1 MVQSHWW
8 VIWSYSALKRWGN
21 SGKLVGIYGPIFN
34 RIFFHLSVQSGS
46 IFHCYVIVYRR
57 GNQMT
62 VIYLLWRFH
71 RLLLLQHVGVFFF
84 KQAFH
89 CLKQMLLLIVVG
101 NGQGIERPLARRK
114 QVAFSKVD
122 LMCFFY
128 MPTTKPRTAAEL
140 TVLHWDLG
148 LLERCPSVPMAGCIR
163 DTWLIGLS
171 RPLTWRWWQSGD
183 GTTVSKWHEKWC
195 QNGFGGIF
203 WGKQIVRYAKKH
215 VKQWI
220 NRK

>member
-1 MVQSHWW
+1 MDPFS
-8 VIWSYSALKRWGN
+8 IGY
-21 SGKLVGIYGPIFN
+21 F
-34 RIFFHLSVQSGS
+34 S
-46 IFHCYVIVYRR
+46 IFQCNPGPFSIVMWLFT
-57 GNQMT
+57 GGVT
-62 VIYLLWRFH
+62 KWLWYICFGGFIDCCCFST
-71 RLLLLQHVGVFFF
+71 LEFFFF